1 MQRQRSKYV
10 VLEDSDGGYDPRG
23 AARELW
29 GCRNQE
35 VILSGPAETGK
46 TYACL
51 QKLHALCIRYPG
63 IQCAMVRKTRKSM
76 TGSVLQTY
84 ERKVIRGGVR
94 PYGGSHVEWYDYDN
108 GSRIYV
114 GGMDNPDKI
123 LSSERDVIYVN
134 QAEELTLDDWEKLLT
149 RATGRAGNMPY
160 PQMLGDC
167 NPWGPS
173 HWILKRAQAG
183 ALKLLESRHEDNP
196 TLFTS
201 EGEMTEQGVRTMAV
215 LDTLTGIRY
224 QRLRRG
230 KWVSA
235 EGIIYDSWDRAVHV
249 IDPIPLPDVWT
260 RYRVIDFGYTNPFV
274 CLWFAQDQDGR
285 LYLYRELYQTGLL
298 VEDAAKEINRLTG
311 SENIRATICDH
322 DAEDRAT
329 LERYGI
335 PTIPAKKDVK
345 MGIQAVQTRLRKA
358 GDGKPRLYV
367 LSDCLVEPDKKLLEA
382 KQPTCL
388 IEEMEE
394 YVWETAREGTADKE
408 TPRKVSDHSEDCLR
422 YLCLY
427 LEKSADAPIRVSL
440 R

>member
-1 MQRQRSKYV
+1 MRTSRAKYV
-10 VLEDSDGGYDPRG
+10 VLEESDGGYDPRG
-23 AARELW
+23 AALELW

-84 ERKVIRGGVR
+84 ERKVIRGGVK

-196 TLFTS
+196 TLFTPD
-201 EGEMTEQGVRTMAV
+201 GEMTEQGVRTMAV

-274 CLWFAQDQDGR
+274 CLWFAQDKDGR

-358 GDGKPRLYV
+358 GDGRPRLYV
-367 LSDCLVEPDKKLLEA
+367 FSDCLVEPDKKLLEA

-394 YVWETAREGTADKE
+394 YVWELARDGVADKE
-408 TPRKVSDHSEDCLR
+408 TPRKIYDHSEDCLR

-427 LEKSADAPIRVSL
+427 LEKAMEAPIRVSL